1 MNADEACETLVCPE
15 LATVRAHCPGQT
27 RRFCQGCADRAK
39 GVAEAMGFQLTT
51 EAIDLGEDLARQTLA
66 DDGRGRLVNTAAG
79 QYTATIGRRA
89 PYEPP
94 AIERTIELD
103 GTACRECGS
112 DIGFCAPACSSQ
124 GRD

>member
-15 LATVRAHCPGQT
+15 LATVRAHWPGQT
-27 RRFCQGCADRAK
+27 KRFCQRCADRAK
-39 GVAEAMGFQLTT
+39 GVAAAMGFELTT
-51 EAIDLGEDLARQTLA
+51 EAIPG
-66 DDGRGRLVNTAAG
+66 
-79 QYTATIGRRA
+79 YT
-89 PYEPP
+89 PP

-103 GTACRECGS
+103 GTACRDCGS